1 MLKHYAILYIERI
14 LYIYIYIEY
23 DINCAILKIIQNLYG
38 GQCPQILGITS
49 EC

>member
-1 MLKHYAILYIERI
+1 MLYYILKEY
-14 LYIYIYIEY
+14 YIYIYIEY